1 MVQKR
6 KGPPFSG
13 APVANTV
20 DVAGTA
26 AGPGV
31 ETTAGQPAA
40 PVRKRG
46 RPRAFT
52 PEVALSRALDRFR
65 DGGYA
70 ATSLDDLSAAMG
82 INRPSLY
89 GAFGDKRELFLKAYE
104 RYREEVGG
112 QFATA
117 FDPALTLRQSME
129 RIFAT
134 ALDVYLAGENGPRG
148 CFTVMTAGSEAMA
161 DPEIRGT
168 VLRALASTDKALRK
182 LLELAIVRGEL
193 PAGTDVELL
202 VQVAGSAIHTI
213 AIRARAWTPRADLE
227 VIARRAIDFVCA
239 GGAAPVER
247 RR

>member
-1 MVQKR
+1 M
-6 KGPPFSG
+6 
-13 APVANTV
+13 AVA
-20 DVAGTA
+20 AAEATA
-26 AGPGV
+26 AGP
-31 ETTAGQPAA
+31 EQSSA

-52 PEVALSRALDRFR
+52 PEVALARALDRFR

-89 GAFGDKRELFLKAYE
+89 GAFGDKRDLFLKAYE
-104 RYREEVGG
+104 HYRDEVGG

-134 ALDVYLAGENGPRG
+134 ALDVYLAGDNGPRG

-182 LLELAIVRGEL
+182 LLELAIARGEL
-193 PAGTDVELL
+193 PSDTDVELL

-227 VIARRAIDFVCA
+227 VIARRAIDFVCS
-239 GGAAPVER
+239 GGAAASAAPR
-247 RR
+247 R

>member
-6 KGPPFSG
+6 NGPPSKP
-13 APVANTV
+13 PVG
-20 DVAGTA
+20 DDA
-26 AGPGV
+26 ALRADAAA
-31 ETTAGQPAA
+31 ETA

-52 PEVALSRALDRFR
+52 PEVALARALDRFR

-104 RYREEVGG
+104 HYRDDVGG

-134 ALDVYLAGENGPRG
+134 ALDVYLAGEHGPRG

-168 VLRALASTDKALRK
+168 VLRALAATDKALRK
-182 LLELAIVRGEL
+182 LLELAIARGEL
-193 PAGTDVELL
+193 PADTDVELL

-239 GGAAPVER
+239 GGAAPAAPR
-247 RR
+247 R